1 MKKHIWKVFEFS
13 GWFIT
18 LIGIIF
24 GLLYASIAV
33 QAELVGGIMLA
44 VVGIAFIL
52 IGEFLLEKQEKS
64 KYKMVWHAMSIGG
77 AFALVIGII
86 WLVIQFFDAYD
97 SWFSVVLLLAVGV
110 GLILVGEAVKV
121 KK

>member
-18 LIGIIF
+18 LIGVIF
-24 GLLYASIAV
+24 GLLYASINIE
-33 QAELVGGIMLA
+33 AEIVGGLVLA
-44 VVGIAFIL
+44 VAGIIL
-52 IGEFLLEKQEKS
+52 ILVGEFLIEKSDKS
-64 KYKMVWHAMSIGG
+64 KYKMVWHALSIGG
-77 AFALVIGII
+77 AFALVVGLI
-86 WLVIQFFDAYD
+86 WLIIQFFTIYE

-110 GLILVGEAVKV
+110 GLILVGEAVKI

>member
-18 LIGIIF
+18 LVGVIF
-24 GLLYASIAV
+24 GLLYASMSI
-33 QAELVGGIMLA
+33 QAELVGGIVLA
-44 VVGIAFIL
+44 VAGIALIL
-52 IGEFLLEKQEKS
+52 IGELLLEKLHKS

-77 AFALVIGII
+77 AFALVVGLI
-86 WLVIQFFDAYD
+86 WLIIQFFAVYD
-97 SWFSVVLLLAVGV
+97 SWFSVVLLLAFGV
-110 GLILVGEAVKV
+110 GLILVGEAVKL